1 MFESVERNEE
11 WRNSTRCK
19 CHRYKEEIFMAT
31 IAVRRIWIITLA
43 VALCITFMAV
53 SLLLNPL
60 AEGVAPAAETVR
72 GSGGYGEPPPLW

>member
-1 MFESVERNEE
+1 
-11 WRNSTRCK
+11 
-19 CHRYKEEIFMAT
+19 
-31 IAVRRIWIITLA
+31 
-43 VALCITFMAV
+43 MAV